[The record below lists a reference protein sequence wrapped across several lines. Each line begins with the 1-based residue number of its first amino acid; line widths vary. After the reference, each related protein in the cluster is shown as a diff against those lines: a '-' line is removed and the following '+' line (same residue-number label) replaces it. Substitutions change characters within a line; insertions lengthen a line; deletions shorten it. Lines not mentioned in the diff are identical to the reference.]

1 MTLRR
6 RLLFALFSLALTFGV
21 FGAGVVA
28 VQRHYLIGQVD
39 AQLAGYASSPRLV
52 IGLSGTDRAQVA
64 LSEVYVGRLFA
75 DGRLV
80 TVFSP
85 TDDPDLLPA
94 VGKGDVLSQPEGRGT
109 TAGQARGVRVVTA
122 PLRTDVQAVFAIPTT
137 QVDQAIAQLAATLTA
152 GGFAVLGVVG
162 LVIWWTYRLGLKPF
176 ADLTD
181 AARAI
186 TRGERR
192 RRVTPGPSGTE
203 ANELARAFNTML
215 DANQASEE
223 RMRRFVADA
232 SHELRTPLTT
242 LTGYS
247 SLYTRPA
254 TAEGAYGLV
263 DTQGIGDAMRRINA
277 EATRMTRIVND
288 LFLLNELDA
297 GAAGAGAEVDLG
309 AVLRDA
315 AADVRVIQPERP
327 VQVEAGDGLIVT
339 GDQDR
344 LVQAVTAFTSNA
356 LRYTPV
362 TAALTIRGFK
372 VGKQRVRVE
381 VSDGGPGIA
390 AAELPH
396 LYDRFYRADPQGH
409 AGGTG
414 IGLTIGRA
422 IARAHGGD
430 LTAASPGPG
439 LGATFTLT
447 VPQAAA

>member
-28 VQRHYLIGQVD
+28 VQRHYLVGQVD

-64 LSEVYVGRLFA
+64 LSDVYVGRLFA

-94 VGKGDVLSQPEGRGT
+94 VGKGDALSQPEGRGT

-122 PLRTDVQAVFAIPTT
+122 PLRTDVQAVFAMPTT

-297 GAAGAGAEVDLG
+297 GAAGVGGEVDLG
-309 AVLRDA
+309 AVLRDV
-315 AADVRVIQPERP
+315 AADIKVIQPERP

-396 LYDRFYRADPQGH
+396 LYDRFYRADSGRGS
-409 AGGTG
+409 GGS
-414 IGLTIGRA
+414 GLGLA
-422 IARAHGGD
+422 IAAAIVGAHRGQYGV
-430 LTAASPGPG
+430 SSVPGQGSVFWFELP
-439 LGATFTLT
+439 T
-447 VPQAAA
+447 

>member
-137 QVDQAIAQLAATLTA
+137 QVDEAIAQLAATLTA

-176 ADLTD
+176 ADLTA

-192 RRVTPGPSGTE
+192 RRVDPGPSGPE
-203 ANELARAFNTML
+203 ANELATAFNTML

-297 GAAGAGAEVDLG
+297 GAAGVGGEVDLG

-372 VGKQRVRVE
+372 AGKQRVRVE
-381 VSDGGPGIA
+381 VADAGPGIA
-390 AAELPH
+390 ADELPH
-396 LYDRFYRADPQGH
+396 LYDRFYRADPGRGRGS
-409 AGGTG
+409 GG
-414 IGLTIGRA
+414 
-422 IARAHGGD
+422 
-430 LTAASPGPG
+430 SG
-439 LGATFTLT
+439 LGLAIVAAIVGAHRGQYGVSS
-447 VPQAAA
+447 VPGRGSVFWFEVPT

>member
-122 PLRTDVQAVFAIPTT
+122 PLRTDVQAVFAMPTT

-176 ADLTD
+176 ADLTA

-297 GAAGAGAEVDLG
+297 GAAGVGGEVDLG
-309 AVLRDA
+309 AVLRDV
-315 AADVRVIQPERP
+315 AADIKVIQPERP

-390 AAELPH
+390 AGELPH
-396 LYDRFYRADPQGH
+396 LYDRFYRADPGRGRGS
-409 AGGTG
+409 GG
-414 IGLTIGRA
+414 
-422 IARAHGGD
+422 
-430 LTAASPGPG
+430 SG
-439 LGATFTLT
+439 LGLAIVAAIVGAHRGQYGVSS
-447 VPQAAA
+447 VPGQGSVFWFELPT

>member
-94 VGKGDVLSQPEGRGT
+94 VGKGDVLSQPVGRGT

-122 PLRTDVQAVFAIPTT
+122 PLRTDVQAVFAMPTT

-297 GAAGAGAEVDLG
+297 GAAGVGGEVDLG
-309 AVLRDA
+309 AVLRDV
-315 AADVRVIQPERP
+315 AADIKVIQPERA
-327 VQVEAGDGLIVT
+327 VRIEAGNGLTVI

-396 LYDRFYRADPQGH
+396 LYDRFYRADPGRGRGS
-409 AGGTG
+409 GG
-414 IGLTIGRA
+414 
-422 IARAHGGD
+422 
-430 LTAASPGPG
+430 SG
-439 LGATFTLT
+439 LGLAIVAAIVGAHRGQYGVSS
-447 VPQAAA
+447 VPGQGSVFWFELPT

>member
-6 RLLFALFSLALTFGV
+6 RLLFALFALALTFGV
-21 FGAGVVA
+21 FGAGVVT
-28 VQRHYLIGQVD
+28 VQRHYLLDQLD
-39 AQLAGYASSPRLV
+39 AELAGYASSPRLV
-52 IGLSGTDRAQVA
+52 IGLSSTDRAQVA
-64 LSEVYVGRLFA
+64 LSDVYVGRLFA

-80 TVFSP
+80 TAFAP
-85 TDDPDLLPA
+85 TDDQNLLPD
-94 VGKGDVLSQPEGRGT
+94 VGKGDVLSQPVGRGT
-109 TAGQARGVRVVTA
+109 TAGLARGVRVVTA

-176 ADLTD
+176 ADLTA

-192 RRVTPGPSGTE
+192 RRVDPGPSGTE

-254 TAEGAYGLV
+254 TAAGAYGLV
-263 DTQGIGDAMRRINA
+263 DAQGIGDAMRRINA

-362 TAALTIRGFK
+362 TAALTIRGFT

-390 AAELPH
+390 AGELPH
-396 LYDRFYRADPQGH
+396 LYDRFYRADPGRSRGS
-409 AGGTG
+409 GGS
-414 IGLTIGRA
+414 GLGLA
-422 IARAHGGD
+422 IVAAIVRAHRGQYGV
-430 LTAASPGPG
+430 SSVPGQGSVFWFELP
-439 LGATFTLT
+439 T
-447 VPQAAA
+447 